1 MITIWADTLSEY
13 RNKSACLDL
22 RFYRWDNGDAY
33 TQVIVQEDARGVV
46 PGILYINQDEKIED
60 ISKIDV
66 DREQVIVI
74 SNLNQKASSDK
85 KEKSDAECEW
95 TVKGFILQDG
105 QWQEVPVQVIPL
117 REDLFSRTRGI
128 LPAEVISDACVFVAG
143 LGSVGSFLVELL
155 AMSGIMK
162 FILCDFQ
169 IVDIAN
175 ICRQNAGISDI
186 GRYKTKVAAQKILS
200 KNPYAKV
207 ETHELKIAW
216 ESENL
221 IRGFVRRSEVVIGP
235 VDNRAARVILNK
247 LCVEENKP
255 LLLMGA
261 RHMAHCLQIL
271 FTRRPR
277 IDPCYICFLMSLPKD
292 TSEYGFSS
300 IEQNPLRPYADHPVD
315 IIEPALSVDIAP
327 MTVMSA
333 KVCLTF
339 LHRDKPTGLQSL
351 NEDLVAPLYIYI
363 NRREAGTKYEKLEPL
378 GFNAGNGKTHIL
390 SWQGVDLKRN
400 LACPVCGYYVRE
412 MSKACGI
419 SISQQ
424 DVERY

>member
-33 TQVIVQEDARGVV
+33 TQVSVQEDARDTI
-46 PGILYINQDEKIED
+46 PGILYINQDKMTED
-60 ISKIDV
+60 ISKITV
-66 DREQVIVI
+66 DKGQVIVI
-74 SNLNQKASSDK
+74 SNINHKASSIK
-85 KEKSDAECEW
+85 KEKSDAEGEW
-95 TVKGFILQDG
+95 KIKGFVLEDG
-105 QWQEVPVQVIPL
+105 RWQGVPVQVIPL
-117 REDLFSRTRGI
+117 REDLFSRTKGI
-128 LPAEVISDACVFVAG
+128 LPTDVISDACVFIAG

-155 AMSGIMK
+155 AMSGIMN

-169 IVDIAN
+169 RVDIAN

-207 ETHELKIAW
+207 ETHELKITW
-216 ESENL
+216 ESEDF
-221 IRGFVRRSEVVIGP
+221 IRGLVHISDIVIGS
-235 VDNRAARVILNK
+235 VDNRDARVIFNK
-247 LCVEENKP
+247 LCVEKNKP

-261 RHMAHCLQIL
+261 RHMAHCLQVL

-277 IDPCYICFLMSLPKD
+277 IDPCYICFLMSLPTD
-292 TSEYGFSS
+292 TSKYGFSS
-300 IEQNPLRPYADHPVD
+300 IEQDPLRPYADHPVETV
-315 IIEPALSVDIAP
+315 EPALSVDIAP
-327 MTVMSA
+327 MSIMTA
-333 KVCLTF
+333 KLCINYL
-339 LHRDKPTGLQSL
+339 LKDKPTGLQSL
-351 NEDLVAPLYIYI
+351 NEDLVAPLYVYI
-363 NRREAGTKYEKLEPL
+363 NRREPGTRYEKLEPL

-390 SWQGVDLKRN
+390 SWQGIDLKRN

-412 MSKACGI
+412 KSKAYGI
-419 SISQQ
+419 SISQE